1 MPNIAIQNPGRR
13 RFLRTAPVAAVAG
26 LTIADASLFA
36 PSAAAQSTA
45 LAGALA
51 PKKVSAQEIQA
62 DAKALAANPGNNYFV
77 DAKSFSVL
85 LTAETAKSGTE
96 FEWHEQRD
104 HVIQVVEGSTVIW
117 VGGTPKNGH
126 SIGPGEWKAPD
137 SEGAVSFALNKGD
150 MLIIPRTT
158 PHKRITTGTVTLLLV
173 SPQGTVSA

>member
-1 MPNIAIQNPGRR
+1 MPNATISNPGRR
-13 RFLRTAPVAAVAG
+13 NFLRVVPAAAVAG

-36 PSAAAQSTA
+36 ASAAAQSTA
-45 LAGALA
+45 SAGAPT

-104 HVIQVVEGSTVIW
+104 HVIQIVEGSTVIW

-126 SIGPGEWKAPD
+126 SIGPGEWKASE

-150 MLIIPRTT
+150 LLIIPRTT
-158 PHKRITTGTVTLLLV
+158 PHKRITAGSVTLLLT
-173 SPQGTVSA
+173 SAQGTVSA